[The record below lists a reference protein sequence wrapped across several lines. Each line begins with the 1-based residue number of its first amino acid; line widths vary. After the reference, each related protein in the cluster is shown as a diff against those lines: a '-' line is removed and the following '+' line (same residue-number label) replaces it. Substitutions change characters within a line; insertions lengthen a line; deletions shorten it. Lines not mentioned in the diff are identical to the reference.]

1 MSEVQKH
8 GFSFEQWI
16 RETFFG
22 SYEGVYSQKW
32 DVPPE
37 HNRSKL
43 VPAEFRGLPVS
54 IKTTKQGSPVNLGD
68 ALRQFQVTE
77 DFVMICGIW
86 KQANREEKHLVA
98 IGAALFRAAA
108 WRQLWSPLKLAELKE
123 LDDTVKDRGLTYVE
137 ARLRAKKWQAIHK
150 PGSDAG
156 LRINPK
162 IDSKEQ
168 RRVQCSLPFATYCG
182 AAGLGDMT
190 AESAGAPA
198 QLFGKRYP
206 GVIKSPPR
214 TFRD

>member
-16 RETFFG
+16 RDTFFE

-32 DVPPE
+32 DVPSE
-37 HNRSKL
+37 SNRSKL

-54 IKTTKQGSPVNLGD
+54 IKTTKHGSPVNLGD
-68 ALRQFQVTE
+68 ALRQFQVDD

-86 KQANREEKHLVA
+86 KQANRQEKLLVA
-98 IGAALFRAAA
+98 IGAALFRASA

-123 LDDTVKDRGLTYVE
+123 LDLTVKDRGISYVE
-137 ARLRAKKWQAIHK
+137 ARLRAKQWQALHK
-150 PGSDAG
+150 PRSEAN

-168 RRVQCSLPFATYCG
+168 RRVQCSLPFATYCEV
-182 AAGLGDMT
+182 AGLSAAMN
-190 AESAGAPA
+190 ESGAPA
-198 QLFGKRYP
+198 AELFGKRYP
-206 GVIKSPPR
+206 GAIKSPPR

>member
-8 GFSFEQWI
+8 GFYFEEWI
-16 RETFFG
+16 RDTFFR
-22 SYEGVYSQKW
+22 SYEGIYSQKW

-37 HNRSKL
+37 HNISKL

-68 ALRQFQVTE
+68 ALRQFQVAQ
-77 DFVMICGIW
+77 DFVIICGIW
-86 KQANREEKHLVA
+86 RQANREEKHLVA

-108 WRQLWSPLKLAELKE
+108 WRDLWSPLKLAELKE
-123 LDDTVKDRGLTYVE
+123 LDDTVKDRSLTYVE
-137 ARLRAKKWQAIHK
+137 ARRRAKQWQAAHK
-150 PGSDAG
+150 PGSKAG

-182 AAGLGDMT
+182 FAGLGDMAVGT
-190 AESAGAPA
+190 IDATA

-206 GVIKSPPR
+206 GAIKSPPR

>member
-8 GFSFEQWI
+8 GFSFEKWI
-16 RETFFG
+16 RNIFFD

-32 DVPPE
+32 DVTSE
-37 HNRSKL
+37 HNKSKL

-68 ALRQFQVTE
+68 ALRQFQVAD

-86 KQANREEKHLVA
+86 KQANRQEKHLVA
-98 IGAALFRAAA
+98 IGAALFRSSA
-108 WRQLWSPLKLAELKE
+108 WRQLWSPLKLAEIKE
-123 LDDTVKDRGLTYVE
+123 LDLMVKDRGLSYVE
-137 ARLRAKKWQAIHK
+137 ARLRAKQWQVQHK
-150 PGSDAG
+150 PRSEAN

-168 RRVQCSLPFATYCG
+168 RRVQCSLPFATYCEF
-182 AAGLGDMT
+182 AGLNT
-190 AESAGAPA
+190 ALNEVGATSAE
-198 QLFGKRYP
+198 LFGKRYP
-206 GVIKSPPR
+206 GSIKSPPR